1 MPLPTLNWKYV
12 GAQVLTSGT
21 ALATNKAVYQLGTA
35 TKYADGST
43 RTPGTGSAW
52 TWLPQLSG
60 SDVVATFGAAPTV
73 TPVGM
78 RFIIAGDGA
87 TLPASML
94 GPDTSLA
101 ATGYVGMN
109 RGAGAYTTWT
119 AVQPFT
125 TGFSGYWRG
134 FGGAYTTAGNTM
146 YMYESQEACCLL
158 LVNGSGSVQI
168 VLLGAMFDPLTATNV
183 ESDGRLYFIQTPGY
197 AQTLAAGWLSASN
210 SAGGAWGNH
219 SVTAN
224 QSHCAY
230 FNPGLTTVTTAT
242 RGMLMSNPTP
252 GLSFNGDII
261 RVPFFAVNAAGA
273 FVGQARSAS
282 IVRDFNAAAVV
293 QMGATVQGYTNSAA
307 TTATN
312 DTVLLEA

>member
-12 GAQVLTSGT
+12 GAQPLTSAT

-43 RTPGTGSAW
+43 RTAGTGSAW
-52 TWLPQLSG
+52 TWLPQFSG
-60 SDVVATFGAAPTV
+60 SDVVATNGAAPTV

-87 TLPASML
+87 TPPASML
-94 GPDTSLA
+94 GPDTTTA

-109 RGAGAYTTWT
+109 RGAGAYSTWT
-119 AVQPFT
+119 AAQPFT

-134 FGGAYTTAGNTM
+134 FGGAFTSTANTM
-146 YMYESQEACCLL
+146 HMYESQETCCLL
-158 LVNGSGSVQI
+158 LVTGTGAVQI
-168 VLLGAMFDPLTATNV
+168 VLLGALFDPLTATNV

-197 AQTLAAGWLSASN
+197 AQTLAPAWLSASN
-210 SAGGAWGNH
+210 SAGGSWGNM
-219 SVTAN
+219 SAAPN
-224 QSHCAY
+224 ESHFGY
-230 FNPGLTTVTTAT
+230 FNPGLTTVTTST
-242 RGMLMSNPTP
+242 RGMLMSNATP

-261 RVPFFAVNAAGA
+261 RIPFYAVNASGA
-273 FVGQARSAS
+273 FVGQARSAC
-282 IVRDFNAAAVV
+282 IIRDYNATAVV
-293 QMGATVQGYTNSAA
+293 QTGATVHGYTNSAA
-307 TTATN
+307 TTATY